1 MLRANRLDADRT
13 LLLLIDVQEKLL
25 PLIDRH
31 ESVVNATRKL
41 LAGLAPFGVP
51 VLVTEQYSK
60 GLGTTVAAVRQVLP
74 ASASFVEKPTFSA
87 CGTASVRE
95 AIDRL
100 DPTKIIVVGIE
111 AHVCVL
117 QTALDLRVID
127 YDVFVCADAV
137 GSRGRVDYDVAL
149 DRMRQ
154 EGVMVTTVESA
165 LFEICERCDTTE
177 FKQMI
182 DVIKSY
188 PPARA

>member
-31 ESVVNATRKL
+31 EAVVTATRKL
-41 LAGLAPFGVP
+41 LAGLGPFAVP
-51 VLVTEQYSK
+51 VVVTEQYPR
-60 GLGTTVAAVRQVLP
+60 GLGTTVAAVREALP
-74 ASASFVEKPTFSA
+74 ATASVVEKPTFSA
-87 CGTASVRE
+87 CGTANVRE
-95 AIDRL
+95 AMDRH
-100 DPTKIIVVGIE
+100 DRTKIIVAGIE

-117 QTALDLRVID
+117 QTALDLRVMD

-137 GSRGRVDYDVAL
+137 GSRGRVDYDIAL

-154 EGVMVTTVESA
+154 EGVIVTTVESA
-165 LFEICERCDTTE
+165 LFEICERCDTAP

-182 DVIKSY
+182 DVIKAS
-188 PPARA
+188 PPART